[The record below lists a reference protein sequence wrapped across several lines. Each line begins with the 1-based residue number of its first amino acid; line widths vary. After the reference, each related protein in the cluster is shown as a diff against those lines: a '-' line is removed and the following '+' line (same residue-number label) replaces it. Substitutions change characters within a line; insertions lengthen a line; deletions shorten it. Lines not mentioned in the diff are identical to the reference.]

1 MVTLLGERRCPF
13 CGRAIEE
20 GQLVYQIEVDGKDVG
35 FTYLHKECMDKK
47 KPERV
52 TYGFAFMGVR

>member
-1 MVTLLGERRCPF
+1 MSLLRKGHR
-13 CGRAIEE
+13 GRAIEE